1 MTIQRY
7 PYAQVPAEV
16 ARHIRELGGRPL
28 NLYRVLAN
36 APPML
41 KVWVDFAYAVRRECK
56 TPRSLRELMILRTAQ
71 LSESFYEWHQHRR
84 MAREAGVPEQQV
96 TELTMWR
103 WSDAFDSRERAAL
116 AFTEAMVA
124 GTVNDATH
132 AELARHFDPEA
143 CIELAMTAGYYCMV
157 PRILAAIAVTPEGE
171 ADGPMP
177 EALGVEDSGERRR
190 RMPKLSGET
199 AWSYPVPR
207 MVDEGAADS
216 LSAREP

>member
-16 ARHIRELGGRPL
+16 ARHVRELGGRPL

-41 KVWVDFAYAVRRECK
+41 KIWVDFAYAVRRECK

-132 AELARHFDPEA
+132 AESAGSLWARCCAPQRTSDRPKSLPAGLQGSMRAESAVDPTRSEN
-143 CIELAMTAGYYCMV
+143 IT
-157 PRILAAIAVTPEGE
+157 VT
-171 ADGPMP
+171 
-177 EALGVEDSGERRR
+177 RRR
-190 RMPKLSGET
+190 
-199 AWSYPVPR
+199 
-207 MVDEGAADS
+207 
-216 LSAREP
+216 SARSSGCGLRALDAVAASHRRDMSNPCQVKYVD

>member
-41 KVWVDFAYAVRRECK
+41 KIWVDFAYAVRRECK

-132 AELARHFDPEA
+132 AELAQLYHVRRVRFGRAAALRNALLIGRNHFPQ
-143 CIELAMTAGYYCMV
+143 V
-157 PRILAAIAVTPEGE
+157 FR
-171 ADGPMP
+171 GPC
-177 EALGVEDSGERRR
+177 GRRA
-190 RMPKLSGET
+190 P
-199 AWSYPVPR
+199 
-207 MVDEGAADS
+207 
-216 LSAREP
+216 